1 MTSSFGNLVGTE
13 RDELPNIS
21 NTNYAETEADLTKS
35 VNDQINANI
44 QDTQVFY
51 ERLGEIQKLIAETP
65 MQNLE
70 SLAQF
75 SSSASRAMEVYK
87 KKQEAQTL
95 VNESLAFLDNNA
107 LDQIRD
113 AEGKFNLE
121 NAKFDNELLKEN
133 TEESINFLRTRNA
146 SLPEDITTRELL
158 RRLNKNY
165 FGARQQFINENGG
178 KDITDIDEYMKL
190 HGAADELMITGML
203 MQAEELGV
211 DINSRQFRK
220 LFYQTVY
227 PDIKQRRENNIQTWK
242 SEANRNFERNRTKK
256 LDKIIV
262 DTLQPYDA
270 NTNTAIDVVTLV
282 DTIQN
287 TMNFNTR
294 KEATDYLFS
303 RVAAQVD
310 SDQPQLNISHLNYLF
325 NDALHKH
332 DGNGGKLYKYA
343 DGPFGGKDA
352 NASLIQKL
360 ETKLALET
368 DRNIRANKQ
377 IAQNELND
385 LDREYKGNIPA
396 GLLQKKYEEL
406 EKRYPNIDVRTLK
419 VGNKGETNGGS
430 YGEQRFNRDLDID
443 YVEKF
448 MNVFKGEGAR
458 FDPQRKLSDDE
469 KYQVRKAYGDFKQL
483 VERQTDNGIELEEA
497 QRLMFTTVSENLKA
511 GLYTR
516 SAVEERNGGQV
527 RSEDINRDAE
537 YLKSD
542 IVKVPNQG
550 VPISVFEK
558 QALSQLKRHY
568 ENPDLV
574 GFPKYFEGVTRNT
587 SLSAQQYANDRFKA
601 TGGYDENNAIAQ
613 RFIQN
618 EDGVLVDPQYG
629 LTKAELNEIEVK
641 PHLTK
646 TYTKI
651 LENPEKTKKI
661 LEGFKTGNDVGS
673 FDSAVG
679 PKKRGADK
687 LTIGQLLVYAERGG
701 SGFGLYSLS
710 AQELKDAVR
719 YLPPEFKNELFT
731 EENQSF
737 LVLELTRQR
746 ANRTNSI
753 QGAIIQAKKGG
764 EATVFEGDEQEGN
777 WKRLTKLSP
786 NEQNALLDI
795 FPQLRNIPMNRFE
808 NLTQGVVL
816 GLQTEIQNYQR
827 NREELR
833 ESRIQQRKEKEKQ
846 KAKVF
851 GYGRGQTEPTTIE
864 ELKQVPAVKKSREGR

>member
-13 RDELPNIS
+13 RDEIPNIS
-21 NTNYAETEADLTKS
+21 GTNYAETEADLTKT

-44 QDTQVFY
+44 EDTKRFY
-51 ERLGEIQKLIAETP
+51 DQMAEIQKVIAETP
-65 MQNLE
+65 LRNLE

-75 SSSASRAMEVYK
+75 STT
-87 KKQEAQTL
+87 AQQTMKAFEKRRETQDL
-95 VNESLAFLDNNA
+95 INESMSFLDNND
-107 LDQIRD
+107 LDKLRGAD
-113 AEGKFNLE
+113 GKFNLE
-121 NAKFDNELLKEN
+121 NAKFDNELLREN

-146 SLPEDITTRELL
+146 ELPENITTRELL
-158 RRLNKNY
+158 RRLNENY
-165 FGARQQFINENGG
+165 YGARQQFINENGG

-190 HGAADELMITGML
+190 HTAADELMVTGML
-203 MQAEELGV
+203 MQAEQYGI
-211 DINSRQFRK
+211 DINSRQFRR
-220 LFYQTVY
+220 LFYEKVY
-227 PDIKQRRENNIQTWK
+227 PDIKRRRENNIQTWK
-242 SEANRNFERNRTKK
+242 SEANRKFEQNRTKK

-270 NTNTAIDVVTLV
+270 NSNTSVDIVTLV

-287 TMNFNTR
+287 TMNFKTR
-294 KEATDYLFS
+294 KEATDYLFA
-303 RVAAQVD
+303 RVATEVE
-310 SDQPQLNISHLNYLF
+310 SEQPQLNLSHLNYLF
-325 NDALHKH
+325 DGALHKH

-343 DGPFGGKDA
+343 DGPFGGKNA
-352 NASLIQKL
+352 NSSLIQKI
-360 ETKLALET
+360 ETKLAIET
-368 DRNIRANKQ
+368 ERNIRANKFT
-377 IAQNELND
+377 AQQELND
-385 LDREYKGNIPA
+385 LDREYKGKIPQ
-396 GLLQKKYEEL
+396 GLLQKKYQEL
-406 EKRYPNIDVRTLK
+406 ERRFPNIDVRSLE
-419 VGNKGETNGGS
+419 VANKGETNGGA
-430 YGEQRFNRDLDID
+430 YEGRAGNADLDYD
-443 YVEKF
+443 YQGKF
-448 MNVFKGEGAR
+448 INIFKK
-458 FDPQRKLSDDE
+458 DTNYKLQDHE
-469 KYQVRKAYGDFKQL
+469 IYQVRKAYGDFKAL
-483 VERQTDNGIELEEA
+483 VKNQTDNGIELEEA
-497 QRLMFTTVSENLKA
+497 QRLIFPTVKENLEA

-516 SAVEERNGGQV
+516 SAVEEREGGQV

-550 VPISVFEK
+550 EYVSVFEK

-568 ENPDLV
+568 ENPELV

-613 RFIQN
+613 RFEQN
-618 EDGVLVDPQYG
+618 DDGVLIDPQYG
-629 LTKAELNEIEVK
+629 LTKEELNEIEVK

-646 TYTKI
+646 TYTK
-651 LENPEKTKKI
+651 LLDPEKSKKI
-661 LEGFKTGNDVGS
+661 LQGFKTGNDVGS

-701 SGFGLYSLS
+701 SNFGVYGLS

-719 YLPPEFKNELFT
+719 YLPPDFKNELFT

-777 WKRLTKLSP
+777 WKRLTKLSLK
-786 NEQNALLDI
+786 EQNALLDV
-795 FPQLRNIPMNRFE
+795 FPQLRNIPMNQFQ

-816 GLQTEIQNYQR
+816 GLQTEINNYQK
-827 NREELR
+827 NRERQRNLR
-833 ESRIQQRKEKEKQ
+833 NQEKITTEEQ
-846 KAKVF
+846 VF
-851 GYGRGQTEPTTIE
+851 GFKQGQ
-864 ELKQVPAVKKSREGR
+864 RR

>member
-13 RDELPNIS
+13 RDEIPNIS
-21 NTNYAETEADLTKS
+21 GSNYAETEADLTKN

-44 QDTQVFY
+44 EDTKRFY
-51 ERLGEIQKLIAETP
+51 DQMAEIQKVIAETP
-65 MQNLE
+65 MRNLE

-75 SSSASRAMEVYK
+75 SNQAGQAVKAFQKRRET
-87 KKQEAQTL
+87 QDL
-95 VNESLAFLDNNA
+95 INESMDFLENNEVTKLRGA
-107 LDQIRD
+107 D
-113 AEGKFNLE
+113 GKFNLE
-121 NAKFDNELLKEN
+121 NAKFDNELLREN

-146 SLPEDITTRELL
+146 ELPENITTRELL
-158 RRLNKNY
+158 RKLNENY

-190 HGAADELMITGML
+190 HTAADELMVTGML
-203 MQAEELGV
+203 IQAEQYGIDV
-211 DINSRQFRK
+211 NSRQFRR
-220 LFYQTVY
+220 LFYEKVY
-227 PDIKQRRENNIQTWK
+227 PDIKRRRENNVQTWK
-242 SEANRNFERNRTKK
+242 SEANRNFERNRTKR

-270 NTNTAIDVVTLV
+270 NTNTSIDVVTLV
-282 DTIQN
+282 DTIKN
-287 TMNFNTR
+287 TMNFDTT
-294 KEATDYLFS
+294 KEATDYLFA
-303 RVAAQVD
+303 RVAAEVE
-310 SDQPQLNISHLNYLF
+310 SEQPQLNLSHLNYLF
-325 NDALHKH
+325 DGALHRH

-343 DGPFGGKDA
+343 DGPFGGKNA
-352 NASLIQKL
+352 NSSLIQKI
-360 ETKLALET
+360 ETKLAIET
-368 DRNIRANKQ
+368 DRAITANTKT
-377 IAQNELND
+377 AQNELND
-385 LDREYKGNIPA
+385 LDREYKGKIPA

-406 EKRYPNIDVRTLK
+406 ERRFPNIDVRTLK
-419 VGNKGETNGGS
+419 VGNKGETNGGA
-430 YGEQRFNRDLDID
+430 YEGRAGNADLDYD
-443 YVEKF
+443 YQGKF
-448 MNVFKGEGAR
+448 INVFKK
-458 FDPQRKLSDDE
+458 DTNYKLQDHE
-469 KYQVRKAYGDFKQL
+469 IYQVRKAYGDFKAL
-483 VERQTDNGIELEEA
+483 VKNQTDNGIELEEA
-497 QRLMFTTVSENLKA
+497 QRLMYTTVVENLKA

-550 VPISVFEK
+550 EPISVFEK

-568 ENPDLV
+568 ENPELV

-601 TGGYDENNAIAQ
+601 TGGYDENNDIAQ
-613 RFIQN
+613 RFVQN

-629 LTKAELNEIEVK
+629 LTKEELNEIEVK

-651 LENPEKTKKI
+651 LDPVKGKKI

-687 LTIGQLLVYAERGG
+687 LTVGQLLVYAERGG
-701 SGFGLYSLS
+701 SNFGLYGLT

-777 WKRLTKLSP
+777 WKRLTKLGL
-786 NEQNALLDI
+786 NEQKALLDV
-795 FPQLRNIPMNRFE
+795 FPQLRNIPMNQFQ

-816 GLQTEIQNYQR
+816 GLESEIQNYQR
-827 NREELR
+827 NRER
-833 ESRIQQRKEKEKQ
+833 QRNLTQ
-846 KAKVF
+846 N
-851 GYGRGQTEPTTIE
+851 R
-864 ELKQVPAVKKSREGR
+864 

>member
-13 RDELPNIS
+13 RDEIPNIS
-21 NTNYAETEADLTKS
+21 GTNYAETEADLTKT

-44 QDTQVFY
+44 EDTRRFY
-51 ERLGEIQKLIAETP
+51 DQMAEIQKVIAETP
-65 MQNLE
+65 MRNLE

-75 SSSASRAMEVYK
+75 STTAKSTIDAFQKRRET
-87 KKQEAQTL
+87 QDL
-95 VNESLAFLDNNA
+95 INESMDFLENNEITKLRSA
-107 LDQIRD
+107 D
-113 AEGKFNLE
+113 GKFNLE
-121 NAKFDNELLKEN
+121 NAKFDNQLLREN

-146 SLPEDITTRELL
+146 ELPENITTRELL
-158 RRLNKNY
+158 RRLNENY
-165 FGARQQFINENGG
+165 YGARQQFINENGG

-190 HGAADELMITGML
+190 HTAADELMVTGML
-203 MQAEELGV
+203 MQAEQYGIDV
-211 DINSRQFRK
+211 NSRQFRR
-220 LFYQTVY
+220 LFYEKVY
-227 PDIKQRRENNIQTWK
+227 PDIKRRRENNIQTWK
-242 SEANRNFERNRTKK
+242 SEANRNFEANRTKK
-256 LDKIIV
+256 LNKIIV

-270 NTNTAIDVVTLV
+270 NSNTSVDIVTLV

-287 TMNFNTR
+287 TMNFDTR
-294 KEATDYLFS
+294 KEATDYLF
-303 RVAAQVD
+303 REVAAEVE
-310 SDQPQLNISHLNYLF
+310 SKQPQLNLSHLNYLF
-325 NDALHKH
+325 DGALHKH

-343 DGPFGGKDA
+343 DGPFGGKNA
-352 NASLIQKL
+352 NSSLIQKI

-368 DRNIRANKQ
+368 DRAISANTKT
-377 IAQNELND
+377 AQNELND
-385 LDREYKGNIPA
+385 LDRKYKGNIPT

-406 EKRYPNIDVRTLK
+406 ERRFPNIDVRTLK
-419 VGNKGETNGGS
+419 VGNKGETNGGA
-430 YGEQRFNRDLDID
+430 YEGRAGNADLDYD
-443 YVEKF
+443 YQGKF
-448 MNVFKGEGAR
+448 INVFKK
-458 FDPQRKLSDDE
+458 DINYKLNDNE
-469 KYQVRKAYGDFKQL
+469 KYQVRKAFGDFKAL
-483 VERQTDNGIELEEA
+483 VKNQTDNGIELEEA
-497 QRLMFTTVSENLKA
+497 QRLMYTTVEKNLKA

-550 VPISVFEK
+550 EPISVFEK

-568 ENPDLV
+568 ENPELV

-613 RFIQN
+613 RFVQN

-629 LTKAELNEIEVK
+629 LTKVELNEIEVK

-651 LENPEKTKKI
+651 LDPVKGKKI

-701 SGFGLYSLS
+701 SNFGLYGLT

-777 WKRLTKLSP
+777 WKRLTKLSS
-786 NEQNALLDI
+786 NEQKALLDV
-795 FPQLRNIPMNRFE
+795 FPQLRNIPMNQFQ

-816 GLQTEIQNYQR
+816 GLESEIQNYQR
-827 NREELR
+827 NRER
-833 ESRIQQRKEKEKQ
+833 QRNLTQ
-846 KAKVF
+846 N
-851 GYGRGQTEPTTIE
+851 R
-864 ELKQVPAVKKSREGR
+864 

>member
-21 NTNYAETEADLTKS
+21 GTNYAETEPDLTNS
-35 VNDQINANI
+35 VNAQIDANI

-65 MQNLE
+65 MRNLE
-70 SLAQF
+70 ALADF
-75 SSSASRAMEVYK
+75 SSSASRAMDVYK
-87 KKQEAQTL
+87 KKQEAQAL
-95 VNESLAFLDNNA
+95 VNESLSFLDNNA
-107 LDQIRD
+107 LDQIRT

-158 RRLNKNY
+158 RRLNENY

-227 PDIKQRRENNIQTWK
+227 PNIKQRRENNIQTWK
-242 SEANRNFERNRTKK
+242 SEANRNFEQNRTKK

-287 TMNFNTR
+287 TMNFDTK
-294 KEATDYLFS
+294 KEATDYLFA

-332 DGNGGKLYKYA
+332 DGNGGKLYTYA

-368 DRNIRANKQ
+368 DRNIRANKAT
-377 IAQNELND
+377 AQQEIDDLN
-385 LDREYKGNIPA
+385 RQYNGQPPE
-396 GLLQKKYEEL
+396 GLLQNKLKEL
-406 EKRYPNIDVRTLK
+406 ENRFPNIDVRSLQTGAK
-419 VGNKGETNGGS
+419 SVTNGGA
-430 YGEQRFNRDLDID
+430 YEGRAGQGDPDINFLGEIQGVFNIPVKDLSIDQQVQIQR
-443 YVEKF
+443 
-448 MNVFKGEGAR
+448 
-458 FDPQRKLSDDE
+458 
-469 KYQVRKAYGDFKQL
+469 AYGDFKAL
-483 VERQTDNGIELEEA
+483 VKNQTDNGIDPLKA
-497 QRLMFTTVSENLKA
+497 QRLFLPQVKESLLA
-511 GLYTR
+511 GKY
-516 SAVEERNGGQV
+516 SDSSVEARLGKDV
-527 RSEDINRDAE
+527 RSQDINADRAYIETDFN
-537 YLKSD
+537 
-542 IVKVPNQG
+542 KVSNQG
-550 VPISVFEK
+550 EFVSIHEK
-558 QALSQLKRHY
+558 QALSDLKRHY
-568 ENPDLV
+568 LYGEP
-574 GFPKYFEGVTRNT
+574 FPSYFYGVTRGT
-587 SLSAQQYANDRFKA
+587 SESPYQYADDRFRA
-601 TGGYDENNAIAQ
+601 MGGYDENNAIAE
-613 RFIQN
+613 RFVTRN
-618 EDGVLVDPQYG
+618 GVLVDPQFG
-629 LTKAELNEIEVK
+629 LTKAELNELEAK

-651 LENPEKTKKI
+651 LDPEKGKAI

-673 FDSAVG
+673 FDSAIG

-687 LTIGQLLVYAERGG
+687 LTIGELLVFGDRGG
-701 SGFGLYSLS
+701 SNFGLYGLS

-719 YLPPEFKNELFT
+719 FLPPDFKNELFT
-731 EENQSF
+731 EETQSF
-737 LVLELTRQR
+737 LVLELIRQR

-753 QGAIIQAKKGG
+753 RGAIIQAKKGG
-764 EATVFEGDEQEGN
+764 EATVFQGDEKEGS
-777 WKRLTKLSP
+777 WDRLVSLDLD
-786 NEQNALLDI
+786 EQNALLDI
-795 FPQLRNIPMNRFE
+795 FPQLRNIPMNQFQ
-808 NLTQGVVL
+808 NLTPGVVL
-816 GLQTEIQNYQR
+816 GLESEIQNYQR
-827 NREELR
+827 NREQRIERLR
-833 ESRIQQRKEKEKQ
+833 NTNKKK
-846 KAKVF
+846 
-851 GYGRGQTEPTTIE
+851 EPTTIE
-864 ELKQVPAVKKSREGR
+864 ELLEVPAVKKSREGR

>member
-13 RDELPNIS
+13 RAEIPNIS
-21 NTNYAETEADLTKS
+21 GTNYAETEPDLTKN

-44 QDTQVFY
+44 EDTKRFY
-51 ERLGEIQKLIAETP
+51 DQMAEIQKVIAETP
-65 MQNLE
+65 MRNLE

-75 SSSASRAMEVYK
+75 SST
-87 KKQEAQTL
+87 AQQTMKAFEKRRETQDL
-95 VNESLAFLDNNA
+95 INESMSFLENNA
-107 LDQIRD
+107 LDQLRGAD
-113 AEGKFNLE
+113 GKFNLE
-121 NAKFDNELLKEN
+121 NAKFDNELLREN

-146 SLPEDITTRELL
+146 ELPENITTRELL
-158 RRLNKNY
+158 RKLNENY

-190 HGAADELMITGML
+190 HTAADELMVTGML
-203 MQAEELGV
+203 IQAEQYGIDV
-211 DINSRQFRK
+211 NSRQFRR
-220 LFYQTVY
+220 LFYEKVY
-227 PDIKQRRENNIQTWK
+227 PDIKRRRENNVQTWK
-242 SEANRNFERNRTKK
+242 SEANRNFERNRTKR

-270 NTNTAIDVVTLV
+270 NTNTSIDVVTLV
-282 DTIQN
+282 DTIKN
-287 TMNFNTR
+287 TMNFDTT
-294 KEATDYLFS
+294 KEATDYLFA
-303 RVAAQVD
+303 RVAAEVE
-310 SDQPQLNISHLNYLF
+310 SEQPQLNLSHLNYLF
-325 NDALHKH
+325 DGALHRH

-343 DGPFGGKDA
+343 DGPFGGKNA
-352 NASLIQKL
+352 NSSLIQKI
-360 ETKLALET
+360 ETKLAIET
-368 DRNIRANKQ
+368 DRAITANTKT
-377 IAQNELND
+377 AQNELND
-385 LDREYKGNIPA
+385 LDREYKGKIPA

-406 EKRYPNIDVRTLK
+406 ERRFPNIDVRTLK
-419 VGNKGETNGGS
+419 VGNKGETNGGA
-430 YGEQRFNRDLDID
+430 YEGRAGNADLDYD
-443 YVEKF
+443 YQGKF
-448 MNVFKGEGAR
+448 INVFKK
-458 FDPQRKLSDDE
+458 DTNYKLQDHE
-469 KYQVRKAYGDFKQL
+469 IYQVRKAYGDFKAL
-483 VERQTDNGIELEEA
+483 VKNQTDNGIELEEA
-497 QRLMFTTVSENLKA
+497 QRLMYTTVVENLKA

-550 VPISVFEK
+550 EPISVFEK

-568 ENPDLV
+568 ENPELV

-601 TGGYDENNAIAQ
+601 TGGYDENNDIAQ
-613 RFIQN
+613 RFVQN

-629 LTKAELNEIEVK
+629 LTKEELNEIEVK

-651 LENPEKTKKI
+651 LDPVKGKKI

-687 LTIGQLLVYAERGG
+687 LTVGQLLVYAERGG
-701 SGFGLYSLS
+701 SNFGLYGLT

-777 WKRLTKLSP
+777 WKRLTKLGL
-786 NEQNALLDI
+786 NEQKALLDV
-795 FPQLRNIPMNRFE
+795 FPQLRNIPMNQFQ

-816 GLQTEIQNYQR
+816 GLESEIQNYQR
-827 NREELR
+827 NRER
-833 ESRIQQRKEKEKQ
+833 QRNLTQ
-846 KAKVF
+846 N
-851 GYGRGQTEPTTIE
+851 R
-864 ELKQVPAVKKSREGR
+864 

>member
-13 RDELPNIS
+13 RDEIPNIS
-21 NTNYAETEADLTKS
+21 GSNYAETEADLTKN

-44 QDTQVFY
+44 EDTKRFY
-51 ERLGEIQKLIAETP
+51 DQMAEIQKVIAETP
-65 MQNLE
+65 MRNLE

-75 SSSASRAMEVYK
+75 SNQAGQAVKAFQKRRET
-87 KKQEAQTL
+87 QDL
-95 VNESLAFLDNNA
+95 INESMDFLENNEVTKLRGA
-107 LDQIRD
+107 D
-113 AEGKFNLE
+113 GKFNLE
-121 NAKFDNELLKEN
+121 NAKFDNELLREN

-146 SLPEDITTRELL
+146 ELPENITTRELL
-158 RRLNKNY
+158 RRLNENY

-190 HGAADELMITGML
+190 HTAADELMVTGML
-203 MQAEELGV
+203 IQAEQYGIDV
-211 DINSRQFRK
+211 NSRQFRR
-220 LFYQTVY
+220 LFYEKVY
-227 PDIKQRRENNIQTWK
+227 PDIKRRRENNVQTWK
-242 SEANRNFERNRTKK
+242 SEANRNFERNRTKR

-270 NTNTAIDVVTLV
+270 NTNTSIDVVTLV
-282 DTIQN
+282 DTIKN
-287 TMNFNTR
+287 TMNFDTT
-294 KEATDYLFS
+294 KEATDYLFA
-303 RVAAQVD
+303 RVAAEVE
-310 SDQPQLNISHLNYLF
+310 SEQPQLNLSHLNYLF
-325 NDALHKH
+325 DGALHRH

-343 DGPFGGKDA
+343 DGPFGGKNA
-352 NASLIQKL
+352 NSSLIQKI
-360 ETKLALET
+360 ETKLAIET
-368 DRNIRANKQ
+368 DRAIIANKKT
-377 IAQNELND
+377 AQNELND
-385 LDREYKGNIPA
+385 LDREYKGKIPA

-406 EKRYPNIDVRTLK
+406 ERRFPNIDVRTLK
-419 VGNKGETNGGS
+419 VGNKGETNGGA
-430 YGEQRFNRDLDID
+430 YEGRAGNADLDYD
-443 YVEKF
+443 YQGKF
-448 MNVFKGEGAR
+448 INVFKK
-458 FDPQRKLSDDE
+458 DTNYKLQDHE
-469 KYQVRKAYGDFKQL
+469 IYQVRKAYGDFKAL
-483 VERQTDNGIELEEA
+483 VKNQTDNGIELEEA
-497 QRLMFTTVSENLKA
+497 QRLMYTTVVENLKA

-550 VPISVFEK
+550 EPISVFEK

-568 ENPDLV
+568 ENPELV

-601 TGGYDENNAIAQ
+601 TGGYDENNDIAQ
-613 RFIQN
+613 RFVQN

-629 LTKAELNEIEVK
+629 LTKEELNEIEVK

-651 LENPEKTKKI
+651 LDPVKGKKI

-687 LTIGQLLVYAERGG
+687 LTVGQLLVYAERGG
-701 SGFGLYSLS
+701 SNFGLYGLT

-777 WKRLTKLSP
+777 WKRLTKLGL
-786 NEQNALLDI
+786 NEQKALLDV
-795 FPQLRNIPMNRFE
+795 FPQLRNIPMNQFQ

-816 GLQTEIQNYQR
+816 GLESEIQNYQR
-827 NREELR
+827 NRER
-833 ESRIQQRKEKEKQ
+833 QRNLTQ
-846 KAKVF
+846 N
-851 GYGRGQTEPTTIE
+851 R
-864 ELKQVPAVKKSREGR
+864 

>member
-13 RDELPNIS
+13 RDEIPNIS
-21 NTNYAETEADLTKS
+21 GTNYAETEADLTKT

-44 QDTQVFY
+44 EDTKRFY
-51 ERLGEIQKLIAETP
+51 DQMAEIQKVIAETP
-65 MQNLE
+65 LRNLE

-75 SSSASRAMEVYK
+75 STT
-87 KKQEAQTL
+87 AQQTMKAFEKRRETQDL
-95 VNESLAFLDNNA
+95 INESMSFLDNND
-107 LDQIRD
+107 LDKLRGAD
-113 AEGKFNLE
+113 GKFNLE
-121 NAKFDNELLKEN
+121 NAKFDNELLREN

-146 SLPEDITTRELL
+146 ELPENITTRELL
-158 RRLNKNY
+158 RRLNENY
-165 FGARQQFINENGG
+165 YGARQQFINENGG

-190 HGAADELMITGML
+190 HTAADELMVTGML
-203 MQAEELGV
+203 MQAEQYGIDV
-211 DINSRQFRK
+211 NSRQFRR
-220 LFYQTVY
+220 LFYEKVY
-227 PDIKQRRENNIQTWK
+227 PDIKRRRENNIQTWK
-242 SEANRNFERNRTKK
+242 SEANRKFEQNRTKK

-287 TMNFNTR
+287 TMNFKTR
-294 KEATDYLFS
+294 KEATDYLFA
-303 RVAAQVD
+303 RVATEVE
-310 SDQPQLNISHLNYLF
+310 SEQPQLNLSHLNYLF
-325 NDALHKH
+325 DGALHKH

-343 DGPFGGKDA
+343 DGPFGGKNA
-352 NASLIQKL
+352 NSSLIQKI
-360 ETKLALET
+360 ETKLAIET
-368 DRNIRANKQ
+368 ERNIRANKFT
-377 IAQNELND
+377 AQQELND
-385 LDREYKGNIPA
+385 LDREYKGKIPQ
-396 GLLQKKYEEL
+396 GLLQKKYQEL
-406 EKRYPNIDVRTLK
+406 ERRFPNIDVRSLE
-419 VGNKGETNGGS
+419 VANKGETNGGA
-430 YGEQRFNRDLDID
+430 YEGRAGNADLDYD
-443 YVEKF
+443 YQGKF
-448 MNVFKGEGAR
+448 INIFKK
-458 FDPQRKLSDDE
+458 DTNYKLQDHE
-469 KYQVRKAYGDFKQL
+469 IYQVRKAYGDFKAL
-483 VERQTDNGIELEEA
+483 VKNQTDNGIELEEA
-497 QRLMFTTVSENLKA
+497 QRLIFPTVKENLEA

-516 SAVEERNGGQV
+516 SAVEEREGGQV

-550 VPISVFEK
+550 EYVSVFEK

-568 ENPDLV
+568 ENPELV

-601 TGGYDENNAIAQ
+601 TGGYDENNAIAE
-613 RFIQN
+613 RFEQN
-618 EDGVLVDPQYG
+618 DDGVLIDAQYG
-629 LTKAELNEIEVK
+629 LTKEELNEIEVK

-646 TYTKI
+646 TYTK
-651 LENPEKTKKI
+651 LLDPEKSKKI
-661 LEGFKTGNDVGS
+661 LQGFKTGNDVGS

-701 SGFGLYSLS
+701 SNFGVYGLS

-777 WKRLTKLSP
+777 WKRLTKLSLK
-786 NEQNALLDI
+786 EQNALLDV
-795 FPQLRNIPMNRFE
+795 FPQLRNIPMNQFQ

-816 GLQTEIQNYQR
+816 GLQTEINNYQK
-827 NREELR
+827 NRERQRNLR
-833 ESRIQQRKEKEKQ
+833 NQEKITPEEQ
-846 KAKVF
+846 VF
-851 GYGRGQTEPTTIE
+851 GFKQGQ
-864 ELKQVPAVKKSREGR
+864 RR